1 MCCGAAQAMRRAW
14 HTRTIVAEPGVTM
27 KLLRHIVVLAVVAI
41 AGCVAAPLTRVEYN
55 GNPPP
60 PPQPREAP
68 PERFSVEEGRAPEVV
83 ALFRE
88 SPAPSEVRVEEGTDF
103 TRDRT
108 ELARQ
113 GYVLVGRSLFET
125 TDPSARSR
133 AAERAVAI
141 GAERAMFYPIDP
153 TAENREQQPG
163 GYDSP
168 QYSLVAY
175 FVKYKLTFGATF
187 RNLSSSEK
195 ASLSINGGVSIGSV
209 IARTPASEANLLSG
223 DVVYRVNGDGFNG
236 KTAFQKLLA
245 QYAGNSVS
253 LDIYRGG
260 LEMQRIVRLGVPR
273 EK

>member
-1 MCCGAAQAMRRAW
+1 
-14 HTRTIVAEPGVTM
+14 M
-27 KLLRHIVVLAVVAI
+27 KTSRILAVAALAAL
-41 AGCVAAPLTRVEYN
+41 AGCVTAPPTRVVYDD
-55 GNPPP
+55 NPPDQQ
-60 PPQPREAP
+60 QPRDVP
-68 PERFSVEEGRAPEVV
+68 SERFSVEEGRAPNVV

-88 SPAPSEVRVEEGTDF
+88 SPAPSEVRVDEGDNF
-103 TRDRT
+103 IRDRT
-108 ELARQ
+108 ELARE

-125 TDPSARSR
+125 TDPDARAR

-141 GAERAMFYPIDP
+141 GAERAVFYPVDP
-153 TAENREQQPG
+153 TAENQDQQPG
-163 GYDSP
+163 GYESP

-187 RNLSSSEK
+187 RNLSNSEK
-195 ASLSINGGVSIGSV
+195 AKLSIDGGVSIGSV

-223 DVVYRVNGDGFNG
+223 DVVFRINGDGFTG

-245 QYAGNSVS
+245 QYAGNSVT

-260 LEMQRIVRLGVPR
+260 LEMQRIVRLGVAR